1 MLTVTPNVKSGK
13 QRRYED
19 TKRTAPLTSPTWP
32 TLHSDTLGSDLNA
45 QGPKSDISDAL
56 KYEHHP

>member
-1 MLTVTPNVKSGK
+1 MLKAAK